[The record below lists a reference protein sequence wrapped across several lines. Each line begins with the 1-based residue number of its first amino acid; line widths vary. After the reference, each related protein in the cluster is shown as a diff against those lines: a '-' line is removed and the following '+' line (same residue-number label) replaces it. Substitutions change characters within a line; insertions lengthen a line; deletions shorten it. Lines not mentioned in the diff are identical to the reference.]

1 MYKNFAKGTLNRNFM
16 GYTTTNTRLLIG
28 LGMSSI
34 SDSWYGFAQNEK
46 VLENYYKL
54 LENNELPVVKGHIL
68 NEEDLI
74 IRQHILNIMCRFETN
89 WTDNLY
95 FEDLPQVLQSLKEL
109 QKDGLIHLF
118 ADKLIVTEKGK
129 TFIRNICM
137 AFDLRLMRNKPE
149 RQLFSMTV

>member
-1 MYKNFAKGTLNRNFM
+1 MKQIGQIIF
-16 GYTTTNTRLLIG
+16 TN
-28 LGMSSI
+28 
-34 SDSWYGFAQNEK
+34 
-46 VLENYYKL
+46 
-54 LENNELPVVKGHIL
+54 
-68 NEEDLI
+68 
-74 IRQHILNIMCRFETN
+74 
-89 WTDNLY
+89 NLY

-137 AFDLRLMRNKPE
+137 AFDLRLKRNKPE

>member
-1 MYKNFAKGTLNRNFM
+1 
-16 GYTTTNTRLLIG
+16 LLIG

-89 WTDNLY
+89 WTNNLY